1 MTGPQ
6 HLQYGAEQ
14 EESPRNSLDAFFKPR
29 SIAVVGASERP
40 GSVGRKVFWN
50 ILNSPFGG
58 AVYPVNRVRRQVL
71 GIHAHAGVSD
81 IKYPLD
87 LAVIVTPAATV
98 PGVLDDCIAAGV
110 RAAIV
115 ISAGFTETG
124 ERGRELEGEIRARV
138 RRGGIRVI
146 GPNSLGVMNPMSGL
160 NAGYSAETALKGS
173 VGFISQSG
181 ALCASVLDWSF
192 RAKTGFSKFVSFGA
206 MVDVQW
212 SDLIYYL
219 GDDPKTKSIVIYMES
234 IGDARSFLSAAR
246 EVALAKPIIVLK
258 AGQTESGARAARLS
272 AYASTDTGD
281 DAVLSSALMRCG
293 VLRVDDLETLFAMAD
308 TLGKQPRPKG
318 PRLAIVGNA
327 AGPGILATDALVR
340 AGGELAPI
348 SPETL
353 RDLNTV
359 LPPYWNRNNPVD
371 VVADADPDRYA
382 AALSAIANDPANDG
396 MLVILT
402 PQATTDPSAVADAVG
417 RMDRGHGKPVIA
429 SWMGGDAVAHG
440 TRTLSEHLIPCFPYP
455 DVAARVFAAMWRY
468 SYALR
473 GLYETAQ
480 PLSGEGG
487 EARGVARSLLEA
499 ARADGRVALTEAE
512 SKAVLAAYGL
522 PVAPSLVAHTAE
534 EAVRHAETL
543 GLPVT
548 MKLNG
553 SPVTCE
559 LQMPIR
565 QLSQINREEVRRAFE
580 RLMENAGDARADGVS
595 IRPAVR
601 TPGYQIVLAAFVDP
615 QFGKCIE
622 FGAGGPLAGVLRD
635 RAIALPPVTT
645 TLARRTMER
654 TRISRALRGARGAV
668 AVNMDRLE
676 QLLVCFGDL
685 VVDLP
690 RIREIEINPLFA
702 TGDRV
707 EALDARIILHD
718 AGTPDDALPGPAIR
732 PYPAGYV
739 RESVLKNGTRVV
751 MRPIRPEDEGMLVG
765 FHKTLSSETVYFRYL
780 RLLSF
785 DQRIRH
791 ERLSQMCF
799 IDYARQIGM
808 VAEAAD
814 PDNGAPRILAISRIV
829 RIHGTN
835 DADFALV
842 VSDAVQGQGLGEAM
856 LRHLLEVAQGEKISR
871 VTGVI
876 HPENTPMHRLCRKVG
891 FSLCKPVGD
900 EVQAVF
906 LKE

>member
-1 MTGPQ
+1 MPGPQ

-14 EESPRNSLDAFFKPR
+14 EGETRHSLDVFFKPR

-58 AVYPVNRVRRQVL
+58 AVYPVNQSRRQVL
-71 GIHAHAGVSD
+71 GVHAHARLSD

-87 LAVIVTPAATV
+87 LAVIVTPADTV
-98 PGVLDDCIAAGV
+98 PGVLDDCAAAGV
-110 RAAIV
+110 GGAII
-115 ISAGFTETG
+115 ISAGFTERG
-124 ERGRELEGEIRARV
+124 EPGRALEAQIRERA

-146 GPNSLGVMNPMSGL
+146 GPNSLGIMNPMRGL
-160 NAGYSAETALKGS
+160 NAAYSANIALKGS

-246 EVALAKPIIVLK
+246 EVALTKPIIVLK
-258 AGQTESGARAARLS
+258 AGQTESGARAARHS
-272 AYASTDTGD
+272 AYTSTDTGD
-281 DAVLSSALMRCG
+281 DAVLAAALMRCG
-293 VLRVDDLETLFAMAD
+293 VLRVDDVETLFAMAD
-308 TLGKQPRPKG
+308 TLGKQPRPRG
-318 PRLAIVGNA
+318 PRLAIVSNA

-348 SPETL
+348 SPATMDE
-353 RDLNTV
+353 LNTV
-359 LPPYWNRNNPVD
+359 LPSYWNRNNPVD
-371 VVADADPDRYA
+371 VVADADPDRYS
-382 AALSAIANDPANDG
+382 AALAAVAKDPANDG

-402 PQATTDPSAVADAVG
+402 PQATTDPTATAEAVG

-429 SWMGGDAVAHG
+429 SWMGGEAVAQG
-440 TRTLSEHLIPCFPYP
+440 ARILTEHLVPCFAYP
-455 DVAARVFAAMWRY
+455 DAAARVYAAMWRY

-487 EARGVARSLLEA
+487 EAREEARRIVEG
-499 ARADGRVALTEAE
+499 ARALGRVSLTEEE
-512 SKAVLAAYGL
+512 SKAVLSAYGL
-522 PVAPSLVAHTAE
+522 PVAPSLVARSAD
-534 EAVRHAETL
+534 EAAAHAEAL
-543 GLPVT
+543 GWPVS

-553 SPVTCE
+553 SPVTCD
-559 LQMPIR
+559 LQIPIR
-565 QLSQINREEVRRAFE
+565 QLSQINADEARRAFD
-580 RLMENAGDARADGVS
+580 RLMENAGEARADGVS

-601 TPGYQIVLAAFVDP
+601 TAGYQIVLAAFVDP
-615 QFGKCIE
+615 QFGPCIE

-635 RAIALPPVTT
+635 RAIALPPVNT

-654 TRISRALRGARGAV
+654 TRISRALRGARGSIAV
-668 AVNMDRLE
+668 DMERLE
-676 QLLVCFGDL
+676 QILVSFGDL

-702 TGDRV
+702 TAERI
-707 EALDARIILHD
+707 EALDARIVLHD
-718 AGTPDDALPGPAIR
+718 ADVADDILPKPAIR
-732 PYPAGYV
+732 PYPARYT
-739 RESVLKNGTRVV
+739 REAVLKDGTRLT
-751 MRPIRPEDEGMLVG
+751 MRPIRPEDEGMLVA

-799 IDYARQIGM
+799 IDYARQIGL
-808 VAEAAD
+808 VAEARD
-814 PDNGAPRILAISRIV
+814 PDTGGHRILAISRIV

-856 LRHLLEVAQGEKISR
+856 LRHLLDVARDEKISR
-871 VTGVI
+871 VIGVI

-891 FSLCKPVGD
+891 FTLCKPVGD

-906 LKE
+906 VKE